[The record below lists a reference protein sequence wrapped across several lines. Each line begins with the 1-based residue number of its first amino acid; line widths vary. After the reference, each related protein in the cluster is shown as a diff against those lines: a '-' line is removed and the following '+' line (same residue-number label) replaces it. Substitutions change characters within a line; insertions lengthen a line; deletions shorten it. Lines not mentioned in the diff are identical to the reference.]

1 MFMKANRLKKICI
14 FIMIGLGSTLLVFFL
29 VKPQKIVVFAY
40 HKIVSEEVKEK
51 YFKNN
56 PYVDTVDNFEKQMKY
71 LSEHNYKTLSMKEYI
86 DWKNKKIEVPL
97 KSVLITID
105 DGDLGIYY
113 EILPILKKYN
123 IKATY
128 FIIGKLIKKESSPY
142 IPSVKQI
149 LGMDLIEKIEVEYP
163 NLEMQ
168 SYSYDLHRQDKNQNA
183 LVLSASYEDIR
194 KDFEKMDIY
203 NSKTFA
209 YPYGVKTDDVEKVL
223 KEKDYKLAFLLGKSS
238 LSSRKDDD
246 YAIKRVSIDN
256 NTTMKRFKGWLL
268 KEILL

>member
-1 MFMKANRLKKICI
+1 MFMKENRFKKYCI
-14 FIMIGLGSTLLVFFL
+14 FIILALVLSLLIFFL
-29 VKPQKIVVFAY
+29 LKPQKIAIFAY
-40 HKIVSEEVKEK
+40 HKIVSAEIKEK
-51 YFKNN
+51 CFKDN
-56 PYVDTVDNFEKQMKY
+56 PYVDTIDNFEKQIRY
-71 LSEHNYKTLSMKEYI
+71 LSEHNYRTLSMEEYI

-128 FIIGKLIKKESSPY
+128 FIIGIFIKKESSPY
-142 IPSVKQI
+142 IPNVKQI
-149 LGMDLIEKIEVEYP
+149 LGMDLIEKIKEEYP

-168 SYSYDLHRQDKNQNA
+168 SHSYDLHRQDKNQNA
-183 LVLSASYEDIR
+183 IVLSTSYEDIK

-203 NSKTFA
+203 NNKAFA

-223 KEKDYKLAFLLGKSS
+223 KEKGYKLAFLLGKSS
-238 LSSRKDDD
+238 LSSREDDD
-246 YAIKRVSIDN
+246 YAIKRISIDN
-256 NTTMKRFKGWLL
+256 NTTMRRFEGWLL